1 MNRDISTFIDPV
13 IQDFIYQ
20 NGLYLRDTQDKPLL
34 NARDLSFQW
43 VERPDPL
50 LVADVTAGHREREGL
65 RTAILRDGDQLLVLR
80 HRREGGEPMLG
91 WLSFRY
97 LSTADLYSAFQNADL
112 ADQVRLRAGGKTL
125 FITGLAAEEEQ
136 EKDYAQLLVSEVLSH
151 ALEAEC
157 VYAVFHPHEGLCP
170 RRQRS
175 SSGGRASSA
184 GMGGRWRP
192 ICRPR
197 WCCSRIWRPPFR
209 SP

>member
-50 LVADVTAGHREREGL
+50 LVADVTAGHRERESL

-125 FITGLAAEEEQ
+125 FITGLAARRG
-136 EKDYAQLLVSEVLSH
+136 AG
-151 ALEAEC
+151 
-157 VYAVFHPHEGLCP
+157 EGLCP
-170 RRQRS
+170 
-175 SSGGRASSA
+175 AA
-184 GMGGRWRP
+184 GQ
-192 ICRPR
+192 
-197 WCCSRIWRPPFR
+197 
-209 SP
+209 